1 MCIQLETN
9 EYRSGFGAHWP
20 FPSGTGR
27 TIQKDLGI
35 AEYTDPL
42 HITTPE
48 IKAARPQGTFLS
60 LRQDLRPNSWRTGL
74 EARSPSA

>member
-9 EYRSGFGAHWP
+9 EYRSRFGAHWP
-20 FPSGTGR
+20 FLSGTGR

-48 IKAARPQGTFLS
+48 IKAAWQQGRKELFYPCGKTCVQTLGE
-60 LRQDLRPNSWRTGL
+60 QD
-74 EARSPSA
+74 